1 MANGAN
7 LYSGGVYGHK
17 PWDKDRAGVITPEEA
32 AFPPQSYIGPFA
44 SNQERL
50 LSQSLAALTMSAAE
64 IQQYVRPPLPQI
76 KLFPPRYG
84 FTENEI
90 GIEDI
95 IDLPRTAP
103 TAQRV
108 ESDFSNTPNT
118 TQSTSRNTLGGS
130 V

>member
-1 MANGAN
+1 MAG
-7 LYSGGVYGHK
+7 LYADGVYGHK
-17 PWDKDRAGVITPEEA
+17 PWDKDRAGIYTPEEA
-32 AFPPQSYIGPFA
+32 AFPPQAYIGPFA

-50 LSQSLAALTMSAAE
+50 LSQSLAALTMNGPE
-64 IQQYVRPPLPQI
+64 LQQLVRPPLPQI

-84 FTENEI
+84 FNESEI
-90 GIEDI
+90 GIADI

-118 TQSTSRNTLGGS
+118 TQSSSRNTLGGS